1 MVKKTPS
8 KVALVIPARWGSTR
22 FPGKCLHP
30 IAGKPLVRHV
40 WERSLLARN
49 ISKVLIAT
57 DDQRIAEAARA
68 FGADVV
74 MTSPAHPS
82 GTDRI
87 AEVASGLRGVTHF
100 INVQGDEPLID
111 PGLIEELASA
121 LIREPKIEMITAATP
136 FVDTKEADDPNCVKV
151 VCGQSGDA
159 LYFSRS
165 RIPFHRDSKD
175 KASSVTPMLH
185 LGIYGYRRDT
195 LAKLVRL
202 TPTPLEQC
210 EKLEQLRAL
219 EHGIAIRVV
228 HTTHRGV
235 GVDIPGDV
243 LRVEKLLRKQKNL
256 SKKTKVLKAIK
267 RLKRTPE
274 IKGKN
279 SRRSPK
285 AR

>member
-1 MVKKTPS
+1 MPKKSPA

-40 WERSLLARN
+40 WERSLSARH

-57 DDQRIAEAARA
+57 DDKRIADSARA
-68 FGADVV
+68 FGAEVM
-74 MTSPAHPS
+74 MTSANHPS

-87 AEVASGLRGVTHF
+87 AEVAGRLRGITHF

-111 PGLIEELASA
+111 PGLIEELAES
-121 LIREPKIEMITAATP
+121 LVNDPKIGMITAATP
-136 FVDTKEADDPNCVKV
+136 FASLKEADDPNCVKV
-151 VCGQSGDA
+151 VTGTSGDA

-175 KASSVTPMLH
+175 MASAITPMLH
-185 LGIYGYRRDT
+185 LGIYGYRRDILT
-195 LAKLVRL
+195 KLVKL
-202 TPTPLEQC
+202 APTPLEQC

-219 EHGIAIRVV
+219 EHGIPIRVIR
-228 HTTHRGV
+228 TSHRGI
-235 GVDIPGDV
+235 GVDTPADA
-243 LRVEKLLRKQKNL
+243 LRVEKLLG
-256 SKKTKVLKAIK
+256 KKKPTFPKIRPLKG
-267 RLKRTPE
+267 LKE
-274 IKGKN
+274 KN
-279 SRRSPK
+279 SRRSPQ

>member
-1 MVKKTPS
+1 MAKTSHP

-57 DDQRIAEAARA
+57 DDKRIADAARD
-68 FGADVV
+68 FGAEVV
-74 MTSPAHPS
+74 MTSPDHPS

-87 AEVASGLRGVTHF
+87 AEVATRLSGITHF

-111 PGLIEELASA
+111 PTLIEELAVE
-121 LIREPKIEMITAATP
+121 LIHDSKIGMITAATP
-136 FVDTKEADDPNCVKV
+136 FADSKEADDPNCVKV
-151 VCGQSGDA
+151 VAGASGDA

-165 RIPFHRDSKD
+165 RIPFHRDNKD
-175 KASSVTPMLH
+175 KTSAVKPLLH
-185 LGIYGYRRDT
+185 LGIYGYRRDI
-195 LAKLVRL
+195 LARLVKL

-219 EHGIAIRVV
+219 EHGIAIRVIR
-228 HTTHRGV
+228 TAHRGV
-235 GVDIPGDV
+235 GVDTPADV
-243 LRVEKLLRKQKNL
+243 LRVEKLLRIQKGF
-256 SKKTKVLKAIK
+256 SKGPKGSTGS
-267 RLKRTPE
+267 
-274 IKGKN
+274 KGKSSKR
-279 SRRSPK
+279 SRK